1 MIQHIQYTNIT
12 MRRLVH
18 FTQLDSTNAYC
29 KTWTSKSK
37 PICSTAILA
46 DYQRHGRGR
55 GTNAWIAEK
64 GKNIT
69 VSFTHPK
76 LAVHGSNALKVHFKF
91 ALCLQQMLKKYD
103 LDCLIKWP
111 NDLMCAGKKIAGILS
126 ENQFDK
132 AGNSWLVLGLGINVN
147 QTTFGALDQQAT
159 SCAQVLGYS
168 LPLHE
173 VLDVLWD
180 AFDISIAEMEKHS
193 LADICREISENLY
206 RKGELGIIDQ
216 GGIKIMG
223 TIIGLHDDGR
233 LILRKKDQEVQYIA
247 AGNLML

>member
-1 MIQHIQYTNIT
+1 

-29 KTWTSKSK
+29 KSWTSKSK

-76 LAVHGSNALKVHFKF
+76 LSVHGSSALKIHFKF

-103 LDCLIKWP
+103 LECSIKWP
-111 NDLMCAGKKIAGILS
+111 NDLMCEGKKIAGILS
-126 ENQFDK
+126 ENQYDK
-132 AGNSWLVLGLGINVN
+132 TGNSLLVLGLGINVN
-147 QTTFGALDQQAT
+147 QTTFGALEQHAT
-159 SCAQVLGYS
+159 SCAQVLGHS

-173 VLDVLWD
+173 VLDDLWD
-180 AFDISIAEMEKHS
+180 AFDSSIAEMEKHS
-193 LADICREISENLY
+193 LADICQEISGNLY
-206 RKGELGIIDQ
+206 GKGEVGLVDQ
-216 GGIKIMG
+216 GETKIRGI
-223 TIIGLHDDGR
+223 IIGLHDDGR
-233 LILRKKDQEVQYIA
+233 LILQKKDQEVQYIA